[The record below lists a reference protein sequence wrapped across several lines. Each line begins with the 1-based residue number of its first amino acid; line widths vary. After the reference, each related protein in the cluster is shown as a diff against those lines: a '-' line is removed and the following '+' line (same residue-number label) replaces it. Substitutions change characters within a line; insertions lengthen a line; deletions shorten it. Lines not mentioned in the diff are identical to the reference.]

1 MMKTPRKLEKGAVS
15 KMRESYK
22 KLRENTVSKELEEAL
37 KNKDQ
42 SKQETPRK
50 IAKPSHDV
58 ELP

>member
-1 MMKTPRKLEKGAVS
+1 MTKTIKKLEKGAVA

-37 KNKDQ
+37 KKKDQ
-42 SKQETPRK
+42 SKQDAPRK
-50 IAKPSHDV
+50 VAKPPQDV